1 MVIQINVKNP
11 EKLEKGDVL
20 VYAGNE
26 KFEVVKKEELIK
38 PLEIKIAQ
46 LEQEIVFLKAQAT
59 NVKDKTNQKLKNF
72 MLAFAK
78 KEKK

>member
-1 MVIQINVKNP
+1 MVIQINVKNADTIQ
-11 EKLEKGDVL
+11 KGDLL

-26 KFEVVKKEELIK
+26 KFEVIKKEELTK
-38 PLEIKIAQ
+38 S
-46 LEQEIVFLKAQAT
+46 LEQKVEELEKEMLFLKGQAT
-59 NVKDKTNQKLKNF
+59 KVKDNTNKKLKNF

>member
-11 EKLEKGDVL
+11 EKLAKGDVL

-26 KFEVVKKEELIK
+26 KFEVVKKEELTK
-38 PLEIKIAQ
+38 PLELKIAQ
-46 LEQEIVFLKAQAT
+46 LEQEIGFLKAQAT

>member
-26 KFEVVKKEELIK
+26 KFEVVKKEELTK

-46 LEQEIVFLKAQAT
+46 LEQDIVFLKAQAT

>member
-1 MVIQINVKNP
+1 MVIQINVKDAD
-11 EKLEKGDVL
+11 KLAKGDVL

-26 KFEVVKKEELIK
+26 KFEVVKKEELTK

-46 LEQEIVFLKAQAT
+46 LEQEIIFLKSQAT
-59 NVKDKTNQKLKNF
+59 KVKDKTNQKLKNF
-72 MLAFAK
+72 VLAFAK